1 MQESMGRDIN
11 KAISLKKRGTK
22 MSCGILGKEPT
33 VKAFVLMWE
42 QKAFKPLAKCL
53 IW

>member
-1 MQESMGRDIN
+1 MGRDIN

-33 VKAFVLMWE
+33 VKAFVVNVKA
-42 QKAFKPLAKCL
+42 KAFKPLAKCL
-53 IW
+53 I